1 MTDLYIYY
9 RVQDDTAGELQEQVR
24 AMQSRLRQQHGVAGQ
39 LKRRPGS
46 NDGLQTW
53 MEVYPA
59 TPHGFDAALEL
70 AVQQAGLSTSIVGAR
85 HTELFTDVAP
95 CA

>member
-1 MTDLYIYY
+1 MDLYIYY
-9 RVQDDTAGELQEQVR
+9 KVSDAHAA
-24 AMQSRLRQQHGVAGQ
+24 AMQPAVAAMQATLAQQHGIAGQ

-46 NDGLQTW
+46 KEGLQTW

-59 TPHGFDAALEL
+59 TPPGFPALL
-70 AVQQAGLSTSIVGAR
+70 DQAVTRAGLASWIVGPR
-85 HTELFTDVAP
+85 HTETFMDVAP